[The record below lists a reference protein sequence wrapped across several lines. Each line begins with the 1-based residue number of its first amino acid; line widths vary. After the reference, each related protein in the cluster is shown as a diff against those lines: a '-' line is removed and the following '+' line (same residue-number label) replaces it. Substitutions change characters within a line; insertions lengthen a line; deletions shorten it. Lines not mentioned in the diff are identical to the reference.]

1 MSDKVQEC
9 DLLFI
14 HRALLVQYNVLH
26 EIDADRRNERN
37 HNGRDWRGAMAMIGP
52 LVENLIGAFLSQ
64 RRSVRRLID
73 GGHGMDAALLM
84 VLLGYVTRE
93 IFILITPD
101 TRLEGGGVPLAQ
113 YIMGLIEAYLTFGL
127 MTALVLHVGRLFG
140 GSGTL
145 RGAALTVAW
154 YLLVISILTPMVVPA
169 FLEFAEAAKAA
180 ADSPDGPVVV
190 PGGAMLLLTIS
201 SCLMLWLL
209 AAYIAELHRFAR
221 TWNVL
226 FVVIGLSI
234 PISILAS
241 SLMPLA

>member
-1 MSDKVQEC
+1 
-9 DLLFI
+9 
-14 HRALLVQYNVLH
+14 
-26 EIDADRRNERN
+26 
-37 HNGRDWRGAMAMIGP
+37 MIGP
-52 LVENLIGAFLSQ
+52 LVENVIGAFLSP

-84 VLLGYVTRE
+84 VLLGYLARE
-93 IFILITPD
+93 IFILITPG
-101 TRLEGGGVPLAQ
+101 TRLEGAGIPPGR
-113 YIMGLIEAYLTFGL
+113 YIVGLVEAYITFGF
-127 MTALVLHVGRLFG
+127 MTTVVHHVGRMFG
-140 GSGTL
+140 GKGTF
-145 RGAALTVAW
+145 RGAALAIAW
-154 YLLVISILTPMVVPA
+154 YLLVISIFTPVVVPA
-169 FLEFAEAAKAA
+169 FIEFAEAAKAA
-180 ADSPDGPVVV
+180 AGAPEGPVAV
-190 PGGAMLLLTIS
+190 PGGAMLVLTVS